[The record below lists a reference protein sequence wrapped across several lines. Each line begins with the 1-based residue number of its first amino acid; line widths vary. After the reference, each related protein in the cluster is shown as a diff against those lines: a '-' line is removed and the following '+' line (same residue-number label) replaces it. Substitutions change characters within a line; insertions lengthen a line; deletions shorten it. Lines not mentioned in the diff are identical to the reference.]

1 MGRKSK
7 KIKHKVNDVVDYDID
22 DTYIDYKQIEDDLI
36 YKKISTLTDLQT
48 DMIKYV
54 DKMCLPLCDHLTT
67 KKLESF
73 IADKLCY

>member
-36 YKKISTLTDLQT
+36 YKKYL
-48 DMIKYV
+48 
-54 DKMCLPLCDHLTT
+54 H
-67 KKLESF
+67 
-73 IADKLCY
+73 